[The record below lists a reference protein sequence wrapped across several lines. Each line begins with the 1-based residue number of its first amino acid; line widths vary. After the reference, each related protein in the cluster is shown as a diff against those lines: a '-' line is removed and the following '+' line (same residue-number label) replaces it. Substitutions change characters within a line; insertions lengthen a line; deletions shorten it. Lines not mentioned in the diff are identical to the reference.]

1 MSSLRTF
8 LGYPEPD
15 GGVPF
20 ALWFPLQN
28 DAILIAGVLIRGQ
41 QGVADLESERI
52 DLVSESELVAHMN
65 SYGLQAT
72 KTEETIWWM
81 AHCFEKM
88 QVTPFE
94 EWEIVELLC
103 PAPTQPSFTL
113 TGEGVY
119 NPALAHQTTDIV
131 HPETGVFFP
140 LPEAVLEDG
149 VKGISVVVQNDQEI
163 QQSLLDAVVESCAD
177 MAMDDSVYP
186 GLRLNW
192 ELALMGLSLV
202 YDGLEQV
209 VPRDVAE
216 HNRRAI
222 VKSASG
228 SQIPF
233 VRVWTMQQLVN
244 SVAVAQLMAREPK
257 PKSS

>member
-1 MSSLRTF
+1 MSVLRTF

-20 ALWFPLQN
+20 ALWFPLEN

-41 QGVADLESERI
+41 TGVADLESERI
-52 DLVSESELVAHMN
+52 DLVSESDLLAHMN
-65 SYGLQAT
+65 SHGLQAT
-72 KTEETIWWM
+72 RTEETIWWM
-81 AHCFEKM
+81 THCFETM
-88 QVTPFE
+88 QVSPFE
-94 EWEIVELLC
+94 EWEIIELLC
-103 PAPTQPSFTL
+103 PAPTQPHFTL

-140 LPEAVLEDG
+140 LPEIVLEDG
-149 VKGISVVVQNDQEI
+149 VKGISVVVKNDQEI
-163 QQSLLDAVVESCAD
+163 QQTLLDAVVESCAD
-177 MAMDDSVYP
+177 MAMDDSEYP
-186 GLRLNW
+186 NVRLKW
-192 ELALMGLSLV
+192 ELALMGLSLI
-202 YDGLEQV
+202 YDALEQV

-222 VKSASG
+222 VMGASG

-244 SVAVAQLMAREPK
+244 SVAVAQLMAREQEA
-257 PKSS
+257 KSP